1 MSVSL
6 CPLTPASALFISNPE
21 LSDAGVG
28 PKELGDL
35 LCGLDWN
42 AIRNEDQ
49 SKGASVRELY
59 YTPQGPRIGKLSG
72 WRESESLGERPFF
85 RTGSLEKL
93 ICSEWVS
100 EVRKFGILGAIQP

>member
-6 CPLTPASALFISNPE
+6 CPLAPASALFISNPE

-42 AIRNEDQ
+42 TIRNEEE
-49 SKGASVRELY
+49 SKQASVRELY
-59 YTPQGPRIGKLSG
+59 YTPRGPRIGKLSG
-72 WRESESLGERPFF
+72 WTESENLGERPFI
-85 RTGSLEKL
+85 RNGSLEKL
-93 ICSEWVS
+93 ICSE
-100 EVRKFGILGAIQP
+100 